1 MNTKLKTLDV
11 AFYITNISS
20 TCTGTPTFNLYEL
33 VVCSSLMHFHTGLGF
48 RLGFRLGLGLGL
60 GLRCENALVPFVLT
74 GTKIWHVQVTCTT
87 VSQEHWSSLCKTSQ
101 VRHCRTLQSDISDFL
116 TTSRGFYSSININPF
131 PPRGFPLMS
140 KILGH

>member
-60 GLRCENALVPFVLT
+60 G
-74 GTKIWHVQVTCTT
+74 
-87 VSQEHWSSLCKTSQ
+87 
-101 VRHCRTLQSDISDFL
+101 